1 MAGFTTTNT
10 QFLIREQLW
19 SRTIKEL
26 LLDDLNGLKFVRI
39 LSDFPDGAVLN
50 IPSIGE
56 AMTADFV
63 EGQAIKYNSMD
74 TGNFQFSFDNYKY
87 SANAI
92 SEKFKRDSF
101 YSADVIAA
109 FVPREHR
116 ALMEAVETN
125 IFSKM
130 NAGQTASTTNTI
142 NTAYHRWVGQG
153 TGQTITLQD
162 FAAAQFAL
170 TKANVPLRDLVGVVD
185 PTVAYTLQTQTNMV
199 NLLTPSPRWQEM
211 AYSGAMSGFKFMFN
225 VYGFDIYVSNY
236 LPAIASETISSVAV
250 TNGVPNFFFSASA
263 GDTMPVVGAFRQMPT
278 VYSEFNKD
286 LQQEEYLTIAEWGF
300 KLYRPENL
308 VTILTAANTVV
319 TP

>member
-1 MAGFTTTNT
+1 
-10 QFLIREQLW
+10 
-19 SRTIKEL
+19 
-26 LLDDLNGLKFVRI
+26 
-39 LSDFPDGAVLN
+39 
-50 IPSIGE
+50 
-56 AMTADFV
+56 
-63 EGQAIKYNSMD
+63 
-74 TGNFQFSFDNYKY
+74 
-87 SANAI
+87 
-92 SEKFKRDSF
+92 
-101 YSADVIAA
+101 
-109 FVPREHR
+109 
-116 ALMEAVETN
+116 
-125 IFSKM
+125 
-130 NAGQTASTTNTI
+130 
-142 NTAYHRWVGQG
+142 
-153 TGQTITLQD
+153 
-162 FAAAQFAL
+162 
-170 TKANVPLRDLVGVVD
+170 
-185 PTVAYTLQTQTNMV
+185 
-199 NLLTPSPRWQEM
+199 M